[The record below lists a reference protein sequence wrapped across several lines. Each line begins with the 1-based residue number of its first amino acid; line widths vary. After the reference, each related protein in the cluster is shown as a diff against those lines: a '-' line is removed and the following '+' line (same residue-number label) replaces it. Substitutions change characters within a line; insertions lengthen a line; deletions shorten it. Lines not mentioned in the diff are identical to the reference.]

1 MVGINAAREDD
12 DLSPGLFVIIS
23 GLVARNSF
31 FSFSF
36 FFFSHRKRTIVGKV
50 SRFVIFFGEILKGEN
65 LMNRVTSTS
74 LKPLT

>member
-12 DLSPGLFVIIS
+12 DLSPGFFVIIS

-31 FSFSF
+31 FSF
-36 FFFSHRKRTIVGKV
+36 FFFSRRKRTIVGKV

>member
-12 DLSPGLFVIIS
+12 DLSPGFFVIIS

-31 FSFSF
+31 FSFF
-36 FFFSHRKRTIVGKV
+36 FFFSRRKRTIVGKV
-50 SRFVIFFGEILKGEN
+50 SRFVIFFGEILKGQN
-65 LMNRVTSTS
+65 LMNRITSTS

>member
-12 DLSPGLFVIIS
+12 DLSPGFFVIIS

-31 FSFSF
+31 FFLFSR
-36 FFFSHRKRTIVGKV
+36 RKRTIVGKV

>member
-12 DLSPGLFVIIS
+12 DLSPGFFVIIS

-36 FFFSHRKRTIVGKV
+36 FFFLVVNERSLEKFRV
-50 SRFVIFFGEILKGEN
+50 S
-65 LMNRVTSTS
+65 
-74 LKPLT
+74 